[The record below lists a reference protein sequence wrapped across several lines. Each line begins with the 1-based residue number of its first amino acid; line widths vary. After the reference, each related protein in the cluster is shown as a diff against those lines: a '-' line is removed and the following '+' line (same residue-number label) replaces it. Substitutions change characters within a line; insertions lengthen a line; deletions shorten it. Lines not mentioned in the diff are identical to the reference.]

1 MSVRTSK
8 GVALITGASRGI
20 GKAIAIKYAA
30 LGYDLFL
37 TCHRNIEQL
46 DQMAKELV
54 STNGI
59 QCETFAG
66 DLGHTE
72 TVGRLFHH
80 FKEVYD
86 DLDVLV
92 NNAGISY
99 VNLFQDMIEVDF
111 DHLMNTNVK
120 AAFLMSQR
128 AVAYFM
134 KKKQGHI
141 INISSVWG
149 QHGASCE
156 VAYCTSK
163 GALNSMTKALAKEL
177 APSGI
182 QVNAIAPGAIDT
194 DMNAWMSEAER
205 QALEDEIP
213 MGRLGLPREVASLCA
228 YLIKP
233 DAKYINGQIL
243 TVDGAWLS

>member
-1 MSVRTSK
+1 MSDKSSK
-8 GVALITGASRGI
+8 GIALITGASRGI
-20 GKAIAIKYAA
+20 GKAIATEYAS

-37 TCHRNIEQL
+37 TCHRNIELL
-46 DQMAKELV
+46 DQLAQELM
-54 STNGI
+54 TNHNI
-59 QCETFAG
+59 RCVTFSG
-66 DLGHTE
+66 DLGRAD
-72 TVGRLFHH
+72 TVGRLFDC
-80 FKEVYD
+80 FSGVYD
-86 DLDVLV
+86 DLHVLV

-99 VNLFQDMIEVDF
+99 VNLFQDMTEEDF

-120 AAFLMSQR
+120 ATFLMCQK
-128 AVAYFM
+128 AMPYFI
-134 KKKQGHI
+134 KNKNGHI
-141 INISSVWG
+141 LNISSVWG

-194 DMNAWMSEAER
+194 DMNAWMSEEER

-213 MGRLGLPREVASLCA
+213 MGRLGLPKEVASLCA
-228 YLIKP
+228 YLIAP
-233 DAKYINGQIL
+233 EARYINGQIL